1 MKKIIFTLA
10 SLSLVACK
18 SPIEESY
25 EEHRADYCEGD
36 SVKCVEL
43 ANSNQGLS
51 SVTISDLSSTNI
63 LSSTDVAS
71 SSSGV
76 FVKAQTMTDDRD
88 GEVYNTVVIDEAE
101 WFAENLNY
109 GTFVETDSN
118 TKSPIL
124 EPGQKF
130 CFNNDEAIC
139 ENGGAHYTW
148 NAAMDLATECG
159 DGSKNCENQINTP
172 YHQGVCPAGW
182 HIPTDGDWQA
192 LIDLAGGGSELGT
205 YLKVSEFDGEDTW
218 GFGMIASGVLS
229 PGLGIWDNYSLQAV
243 KDSTGNASFWKTKEN
258 QAANAYTTFFKWNQT
273 NISEIDREKGHG
285 YSVRCVKD

>member
-10 SLSLVACK
+10 SQSLVACK
-18 SPIEESY
+18 SPIKESY

-51 SVTISDLSSTNI
+51 SLTIGDLSSINI
-63 LSSTDVAS
+63 LSSADVAS
-71 SSSGV
+71 SSFGV

-109 GTFVETDSN
+109 GTFIKTESN
-118 TKSPIL
+118 TTVHVL

-130 CFNNDEAIC
+130 CYGNDEGIC
-139 ENGGAHYTW
+139 DSDGAHYSW

-159 DGSKNCENQINTP
+159 DGSKNCEN
-172 YHQGVCPAGW
+172 
-182 HIPTDGDWQA
+182 
-192 LIDLAGGGSELGT
+192 
-205 YLKVSEFDGEDTW
+205 
-218 GFGMIASGVLS
+218 
-229 PGLGIWDNYSLQAV
+229 
-243 KDSTGNASFWKTKEN
+243 
-258 QAANAYTTFFKWNQT
+258 
-273 NISEIDREKGHG
+273 
-285 YSVRCVKD
+285 